1 VSATHITVL
10 LNEAVEALALQDSG
24 IYVDCTWGRGGHS
37 RQILEQL
44 GSGGRLI
51 ALDRDP
57 AAVELAQQVADPR
70 FTIVHSSFSE
80 LKPVLEEL
88 GITQV
93 DGILLDLGVSSPQ
106 LDEALRGFSFRQSGP
121 LDMRMDT
128 SRGIS
133 AREWVA
139 QADQDEIA
147 RVIHEY
153 GEERFA
159 RSIARAIVQNRAL
172 APIETTAQ
180 LAKIVASAVRTREIG
195 QDPATRTFQAIRI
208 HINGE
213 LEEIRAVLPQ
223 AMNCLKPGG
232 RLVVISFHS
241 LEDRLVKQFMKAQS
255 SAPEIPR
262 GLAIRESERP
272 KPHLTLVGKARRP
285 SLEESSRNPR
295 SRSAVLRVAER
306 TAA

>member
-1 VSATHITVL
+1 MTHITVL
-10 LNEAVEALALQDSG
+10 LDEAVAALQLKDVG
-24 IYVDCTWGRGGHS
+24 TYVDCTWGRGGHS
-37 RQILEQL
+37 NLILKLL
-44 GSGGRLI
+44 GAKGRLV

-57 AAVELAQQVADPR
+57 TAVALARQVSDTR
-70 FTIVHSSFSE
+70 FTIVHRSFSE
-80 LKPVLEEL
+80 LEAALDEL
-88 GITQV
+88 GIDQV

-106 LDEALRGFSFRQSGP
+106 LDEALRGFSFRQAGP

-128 SRGIS
+128 SRGVS

-139 QADQDEIA
+139 QADQEEIA

-159 RSIARAIVQNRAL
+159 RSIARAIVMKRAE
-172 APIETTAQ
+172 APIETTEQ
-180 LAKIVASAVRTREIG
+180 LARIVAGAVRTREAG

-213 LEEIRAVLPQ
+213 LEEIRQVLPQ
-223 AMNCLKPGG
+223 AMNRLKPGG

-241 LEDRLVKQFMKAQS
+241 LEDRLVKQFMKMES

-262 GLAIRESERP
+262 GMAVRESERP
-272 KPHLTLVGKARRP
+272 IPRLSLVGKARRP
-285 SLEESSRNPR
+285 GTEEITRNPR

>member
-1 VSATHITVL
+1 MSAAHITVL
-10 LNEAVEALALQDSG
+10 LEEAVEALALKPSG
-24 IYVDCTWGRGGHS
+24 TYVDCTWGRGGHS
-37 RQILEQL
+37 GRILELL
-44 GSGGRLI
+44 GTGGRLV

-57 AAVELAQQVADPR
+57 TAVALAQQVADPR
-70 FTIVHSSFSE
+70 FTIVHRSFSG
-80 LKPVLEEL
+80 LRKVLDEL
-88 GITQV
+88 GIAQV

-106 LDEALRGFSFRQSGP
+106 LDEAVRGFSFRHSGP

-139 QADQDEIA
+139 QAEQEEIA

-159 RSIARAIVQNRAL
+159 RSIARAIVHHRSL
-172 APIETTAQ
+172 SPIETTDQ
-180 LAKIVASAVRTREIG
+180 LAKIVASAVRTREVG

-213 LEEIRAVLPQ
+213 LEEIREVLPQ
-223 AMNCLKPGG
+223 AMECLKPGG

-241 LEDRLVKQFMKAQS
+241 LEDRLAKQFMKAQS

-272 KPHLTLVGKARRP
+272 KPHLRLVGKAQRP
-285 SLEESSRNPR
+285 GSEESARNSR
-295 SRSAVLRVAER
+295 SRSAVMRVAER